1 MCEMRSKY
9 RPTGCLIAFVP
20 PFFSVLNDH
29 PAPQLL
35 MVYAKYRIHHM
46 ILDLII
52 RDKQVG
58 L

>member
-1 MCEMRSKY
+1 MRSKY